1 MPRWVD
7 TKLDRLG
14 GLLLP
19 PRCVLC
25 GDRGQPPCLDL
36 CRACEADL
44 PTPGEP
50 FASESGPLRTC
61 FSPFSYGYP
70 MDHLVQALK
79 YRGQLAVGRVL
90 GTLLAERLESLG
102 LHAGVDVMLP
112 VPLHPVRH
120 SARGFNQSVEI
131 GRWIA
136 RRLQLRL
143 DPRLAVRRRDTR
155 PQVGLAYEQRQGNL
169 SGAFAASR
177 SVRGLRVALVDD
189 VTTTGRTLQELCETL
204 IAAGA
209 GSVDGWCVARADLRT
224 AATPASPPARES
236 V

>member
-7 TKLDRLG
+7 TKLDELG

-25 GDRGQPPCLDL
+25 GDRGQRPCLDL
-36 CRACEADL
+36 CGACEADL

-50 FASESGPLRTC
+50 FANESGILRPC
-61 FSPFSYGYP
+61 FAPFSYAYP
-70 MDHLVQALK
+70 VDHLVRALK
-79 YRGQLAVGRVL
+79 YRGHLAVGRVL
-90 GTLLAERLESLG
+90 GTMLGERVGALG
-102 LHAGVDVMLP
+102 LHAGVDVLLP

-120 SARGFNQSVEI
+120 SARGFNQSAEI
-131 GRWIA
+131 ARWVA

-155 PQVGLAYEQRQGNL
+155 PQVGLAVEQRHDNL
-169 SGAFAASR
+169 ADAFAVSTA
-177 SVRGLRVALVDD
+177 VRGLRIALVDD
-189 VTTTGRTLQELCETL
+189 VTTTGRTLQELAGTL
-204 IAAGA
+204 VEAGA
-209 GSVDGWCVARADLRT
+209 RSVTGWCIARADLRT
-224 AATPASPPARES
+224 AATPDPPPAAKR